1 MVYEFSMKRSPPLK
15 HIQIWLNC
23 HTKNKGLCD
32 MIIVT
37 GGAGFIGSAIV
48 WQLNQLGENKILIVD
63 ELGKDDKWKNL
74 VPLKFE
80 DFIHKDDFISMI
92 IDQEVSFDI
101 SAIIHMGANSSTT
114 EKDADHLFSNNYLYT
129 KELAKYCL
137 GKNIRFIYASSAA
150 TYGDGSLGFDD
161 DENKLESLRPLN
173 MYGYSKQL
181 FDLWVKRNNA
191 FDKIVGLKYFNVY
204 GPNEYH
210 KGDMR
215 SVVHKA
221 FEQVR
226 ETGKVKLFKSLNPN
240 YKDGE
245 QLRDFIYIKD
255 AVDMTLFFLNNTN
268 KNGLYNIGTGRARN
282 WNDLVT
288 ALFKAVG
295 KPVNIEYIDM
305 PDHLIE
311 KYQYYTEANMDKIKK
326 AGYKFPFTSLED
338 GVTDY
343 VKNYLLEKLY
353 LGA

>member
-1 MVYEFSMKRSPPLK
+1 
-15 HIQIWLNC
+15 
-23 HTKNKGLCD
+23 
-32 MIIVT
+32 MIVVT

-48 WQLNQLGENKILIVD
+48 WKLNQQGQNNIIIVD
-63 ELGKDDKWKNL
+63 ELGTDDKWKNI
-74 VPLKFE
+74 VALKFE

-92 IDQEVSFDI
+92 IDRAIPFEI

-129 KELAKYCL
+129 QELAKYCFE
-137 GKNIRFIYASSAA
+137 KNIRFIYASSAA

-161 DENKLESLRPLN
+161 DENKLETLRPLN

-181 FDLWVKRNNA
+181 FDLWTKKNGA

-221 FEQVR
+221 FEQIR
-226 ETGKVKLFKSLNPN
+226 DTGKVKLFKSLNPK

-255 AVDMTLFFLNNTN
+255 AVEMTLFFLDKPNI
-268 KNGLYNIGTGRARN
+268 NGLFNLGTGNSRT
-282 WNDLVT
+282 WNDLV
-288 ALFKAVG
+288 ASIFNSLN
-295 KPVNIEYIDM
+295 KPVNIEYIDL
-305 PDHLIE
+305 PEHLRE
-311 KYQYYTEANMDKIKK
+311 KYQYFTEANMNKIKK
-326 AGYKFPFTSLED
+326 AGYNTPIKSLEV
-338 GVTDY
+338 GVADY
-343 VKNYLLEKLY
+343 VKNYLSGNQF
-353 LGA
+353 LGD